1 MKYNLSQRPGAPEP
15 GEELPV
21 HNCPHLVESPPLDQD
36 PRSVPGN
43 T

>member
-1 MKYNLSQRPGAPEP
+1 MIYNLSQRPGAPEP
-15 GEELPV
+15 GEELLV
-21 HNCPHLVESPPLDQD
+21 HNCPHLAESPSLDQD

>member
-21 HNCPHLVESPPLDQD
+21 HNCPHLAESPSDPQD